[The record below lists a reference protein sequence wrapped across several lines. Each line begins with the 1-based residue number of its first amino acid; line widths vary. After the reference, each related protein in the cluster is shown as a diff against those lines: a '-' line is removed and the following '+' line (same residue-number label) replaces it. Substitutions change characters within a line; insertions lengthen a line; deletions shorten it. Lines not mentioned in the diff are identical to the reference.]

1 MCKKSSKKWQD
12 SGKWG
17 EITYSIEQGNN
28 EGLFGLDGKTGVL
41 TVARSLADTK
51 GMY

>member
-1 MCKKSSKKWQD
+1 MFKKSSKKWQD

-28 EGLFGLDGKTGVL
+28 EGLFGLDAKTGVL

-51 GMY
+51 GM